1 MYVFRIEIPLG
12 AEGMRTMG
20 EVASVVREMADEIA
34 WSNGMGEVT
43 RGGAVVASFSTSMRS
58 NGGMR
63 SVGEILDHST
73 FRTRSKPESEWWKD
87 AVPEKKC
94 RRCGKVLC
102 VEEARHGGDLCGCC
116 DDFLTGLRQDTQ
128 GERVV
133 R

>member
-34 WSNGMGEVT
+34 RSNGRGEVT
-43 RGGAVVASFSTSMRS
+43 MGGAVVASFSTSMRS

-73 FRTRSKPESEWWKD
+73 FR
-87 AVPEKKC
+87 V
-94 RRCGKVLC
+94 
-102 VEEARHGGDLCGCC
+102 GDME
-116 DDFLTGLRQDTQ
+116 DQP
-128 GERVV
+128 
-133 R
+133 